1 MDMEPLFF
9 THRFFTRIWG
19 GRALSSVFRREL
31 PDDGQPYGESW
42 EISDRPEFASQVT
55 NGALA
60 GTSLNALWSDKTCRE
75 EIFGTGYDR
84 FARFPLLCK
93 ILDARDTLSVQ
104 VHPPASV
111 ARQLG
116 GESKTEAWYVASAE
130 KDAVIYSGWNDVY
143 TLDQVR
149 SALNT
154 GGVSEL
160 IHQIHPSAGDS
171 LFIPS
176 GRIHALGA
184 GLLIY
189 EIQENSDTTYRLF
202 DWNRTDD
209 SGLPRELHIEQSLKS
224 IAMDDIR
231 PQARPASPGTLVNS
245 REFIMEQKDLMPG
258 ELLQLTDPEHFALVV
273 VTEGHLVFPR
283 VQAQANPGDF
293 FLIPR
298 HGQPGT
304 AGSEGAKLLFCIVPS
319 L

>member
-1 MDMEPLFF
+1 MDTEPLFF
-9 THRFFTRIWG
+9 THHFFTRIWG
-19 GRALSSVFRREL
+19 GRALSSVFHREL

-42 EISDRPEFASQVT
+42 EISDRPEFTSQVK
-55 NGALA
+55 NGPLE
-60 GTSLNALWSDKTCRE
+60 GKSLTALWANKTSRE
-75 EIFGTGYDR
+75 EIFGTGYDH
-84 FARFPLLCK
+84 FVRFPLLCK

-111 ARQLG
+111 APELG
-116 GESKTEAWYVASAE
+116 GESKTEAWYVAAAE
-130 KDAVIYSGWNDVY
+130 KNAVIYSGWKDAY

-149 SALNT
+149 TALNT
-154 GGVSEL
+154 GRVSEL
-160 IHQIHPSAGDS
+160 IHKIRPSAGDS

-209 SGLPRELHIEQSLKS
+209 SGQPRELHIEQSLKS

-231 PQARPASPGTLVNS
+231 PQARPSSPGTLVNS
-245 REFIMEQKDLMPG
+245 REFIMQQINLQPG
-258 ELLQLTDPEHFALVV
+258 ELLPISDPEHFALVV
-273 VTEGHLVFPR
+273 VTEGHLSFLPAQ
-283 VQAQANPGDF
+283 VQTQPGDF

-304 AGSEGAKLLFCIVPS
+304 AGSEGAKLLFCTVPS